1 MAIDEVMNRATINFP
16 GHLNLKNAERLLQ
29 YISENL
35 PGNVH
40 YFIENHNNF
49 LYDREKR
56 KSVKDRG
63 TLKMS
68 ANFLDS
74 KVALCFDTAQLEP
87 WSKNTSYVSS
97 MKFQVVPGWELS
109 DYGRVFPLWDDVR
122 KLVGEY
128 FDKRMKKSKNK

>member
-1 MAIDEVMNRATINFP
+1 MAIDEVIDRATINFP
-16 GHLNLKNAERLLQ
+16 GHLNLRNAERLLQ

-49 LYDREKR
+49 LYDREKG
-56 KSVKDRG
+56 KPVKDRG
-63 TLKMS
+63 TLKIS
-68 ANFLDS
+68 ANFSDS
-74 KVALCFDTAQLEP
+74 KEALYFDTAQLEP

-97 MKFQVVPGWELS
+97 MRFQMIPGWELL
-109 DYGRVFPLWDDVR
+109 DYSRVLPLWDNVR

-128 FDKRMKKSKNK
+128 FDKRMRKSNK